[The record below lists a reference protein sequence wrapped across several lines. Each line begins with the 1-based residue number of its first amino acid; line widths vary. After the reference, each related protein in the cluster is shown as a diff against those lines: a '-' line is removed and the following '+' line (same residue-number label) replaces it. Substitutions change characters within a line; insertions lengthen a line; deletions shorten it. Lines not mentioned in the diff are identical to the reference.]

1 MNWNK
6 RKINTIVQE
15 ASNKDINKSNL
26 HPISMAIKRSTKT
39 LVLLAVL
46 IFSGSLIGCYSF
58 KGVSIPQ
65 EVNTFYIPD
74 FKISNRA
81 LKAPRELGVRFA
93 DQLKQQILRESRL
106 AFSEENPDIEF
117 SGEINRFAIVSVAP
131 QPDETTAFSRLDI
144 SIKVNYKDHRDE
156 ENDWEKTFSDFRNFD
171 RNQNFLDVQDG
182 LVDQIF
188 EQIGEDIFNQ
198 TFSNW

>member
-6 RKINTIVQE
+6 P
-15 ASNKDINKSNL
+15 ASS
-26 HPISMAIKRSTKT
+26 STSIHLYFFARQWRT
-39 LVLLAVL
+39 GIAWIGGLLVFFFLLQ
-46 IFSGSLIGCYSF
+46 SCYSF
-58 KGVSIPQ
+58 KGVSIPA
-65 EVNTFYIPD
+65 EVNTFFITD

-93 DQLKQQILRESRL
+93 DELKQQILRESRL
-106 AFSEENPDIEF
+106 TFSDANPDIEF
-117 SGEINRFAIVSVAP
+117 SGEITRYAVVSVAP

-144 SIKVNYKDHRDE
+144 SINVTYIDHQNED
-156 ENDWEKTFSDFRNFD
+156 NNWEKSFSDFRNFE
-171 RNQNFLDVQDG
+171 RSQNFLDVQDG
-182 LVDQIF
+182 LVNQIF

>member
-6 RKINTIVQE
+6 SKDQNKTTIRPNTVGNINL
-15 ASNKDINKSNL
+15 NKLLRSLPFIAVMMVFVFNSCL
-26 HPISMAIKRSTKT
+26 IS
-39 LVLLAVL
+39 
-46 IFSGSLIGCYSF
+46 CYSF

-81 LKAPRELGVRFA
+81 LKAPRELGVQFA

-171 RNQNFLDVQDG
+171 RSENFLDVQDG